1 MPRKKKATSQR
12 PYVMPKTAA
21 ELGIR
26 CAECG
31 GPAEWFDYGRARRDH
46 MAGFICTKHPR
57 SAQSEKLLVRG

>member
-1 MPRKKKATSQR
+1 
-12 PYVMPKTAA
+12 MPKTAA